1 MKYDRRLD
9 SSAKFQNN
17 SMIRTIK
24 LHKILQYH
32 VLSDIEKAYDI
43 NKPRSQGKM

>member
-9 SSAKFQNN
+9 SSAKCQNN
-17 SMIRTIK
+17 AMIGTIRF
-24 LHKILQYH
+24 HKILQYH
-32 VLSDIEKAYDI
+32 ILSDIEKAYDI